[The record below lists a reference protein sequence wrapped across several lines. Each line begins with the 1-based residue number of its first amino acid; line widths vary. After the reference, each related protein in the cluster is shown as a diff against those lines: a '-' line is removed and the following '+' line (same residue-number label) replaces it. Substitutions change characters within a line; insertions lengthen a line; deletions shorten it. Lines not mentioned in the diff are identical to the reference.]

1 MLILM
6 TMALSSQDTIE
17 QRLNNYIL
25 TFQMQKITYNGVEG
39 FFIPLQGHK
48 QLVLMINDYIY
59 CQDLL
64 LLKDIRIK
72 NLERFE
78 LENFR
83 LKTALGVTI
92 AFDVGASLVAVGL
105 GLLCYNIA
113 KQ

>member
-6 TMALSSQDTIE
+6 TMALSSQETIE
-17 QRLNNYIL
+17 QRLNSYIL

-64 LLKDIRIK
+64 SLKDMRIK
-72 NLERFE
+72 KLERLE
-78 LENFR
+78 IENFR
-83 LKTALGVTI
+83 LKTTLGITI
-92 AFDVGASLVAVGL
+92 AFDVGATLIAAGL